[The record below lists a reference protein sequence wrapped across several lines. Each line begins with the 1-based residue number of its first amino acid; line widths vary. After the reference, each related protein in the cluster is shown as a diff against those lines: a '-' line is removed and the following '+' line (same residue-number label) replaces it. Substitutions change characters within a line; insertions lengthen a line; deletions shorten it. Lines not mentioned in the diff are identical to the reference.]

1 VNNTSICQNGG
12 ECYIHPTTRA
22 ETCRCGFEAYGTRC
36 EFKYDDCVN
45 NTQCGANGVCVDES
59 RSLDG
64 IPAFSCECNAG
75 WTGSLCV
82 DVLEAAPVNE
92 DLLPAGS
99 ALTEVDSGVPYDRY
113 LQNPTSFIETL
124 QTIYATA
131 SNVEVE
137 RIQILSVAPV
147 NGTDN
152 STTAGSR
159 RLLQTAQLGALT
171 VLARVNFAILPC
183 FNGTQAN
190 CTQPQLA
197 LTTFVGC
204 VQDNLGSQSRCFNNS
219 RLNSTVIQQVLGI
232 NITQVAA
239 ALGEVV
245 RAQLTCGWG
254 LIRDVFGNCVAFCTQ
269 NALST
274 TNANLP
280 IWYVP
285 EYAIHIPLQRTLAVN
300 LGQVWQSAGAPRQLT
315 PLRRA
320 PSLPLTVPAF
330 TFEISRPTLG
340 FYDDHWKPDGPF
352 VSLAAPATYA
362 LAGSSPRIELT
373 TGFKYDFV
381 LPRPYPAFV
390 QVAAW
395 VYVDNTTQTTN
406 LFSIGGLTVQYTHSI
421 PRYGR
426 ILPVFRTLDAR
437 GNVFRARPDSEWT
450 SQPNAQNGMWH
461 LVSLS
466 FVKTNLGLAEN
477 EYSFVAL
484 GQLVSTGLSW
494 FSSHR
499 SNVGNQIFAS
509 DFQRYPLHVYS
520 NADGTQT
527 CTEATV
533 NRTRCARMSNLFMW
547 YTNNE
552 ADYVWNGTA
561 YDPIFFLRGLQTITR
576 NIRDP
581 TPTTR
586 LRCIGGPLSG
596 SNVAFGSPCALRY
609 GDNCQWGQCFA
620 DQWGSL
626 TDGVVQ
632 YEDSWRCACA
642 NGFVGPMCDQFVGE
656 PPTLDPVRSA
666 QQLIEALVNA
676 SPPPS
681 NNTVYVET
689 SSGASWTDGA
699 TIGLSVGLG
708 GGVILA
714 LLARVLYVQWKKAG
728 GGAAYD
734 PLAVPVAPRA

>member
-1 VNNTSICQNGG
+1 MNDTSICQNGG

-22 ETCRCGFEAYGTRC
+22 ETCRCGFEAYGPLC
-36 EFKYDDCVN
+36 ELKYDDCVN
-45 NTQCGANGVCVDES
+45 NTQCGANGLCVDGS
-59 RSLDG
+59 RSRAG
-64 IPAFSCECNAG
+64 VPAFSCVCKAG
-75 WTGSLCV
+75 WTGDFCT
-82 DVLEAAPVNE
+82 DVLEAATVDE
-92 DLLPAGS
+92 DLLPVGA
-99 ALTEVDSGVPYDRY
+99 ALMEVNSGVEYQRY

-131 SNVEVE
+131 SNVELD
-137 RIQILSVAPV
+137 RIQILSVAPA

-152 STTAGSR
+152 STTTLGSR
-159 RLLQTAQLGALT
+159 RLLQTGQIGALT

-190 CTQPQLA
+190 CTRSQLA

-204 VQDNLGSQSRCFNNS
+204 VQDNLNSQSRCFNNS
-219 RLNSTVIQQVLGI
+219 RLNSTVVQQVLGI
-232 NITQVAA
+232 NITQVAS

-274 TNANLP
+274 TSSDLP

-285 EYAIHIPLQRTLAVN
+285 EYALHIPLQRTLAVN
-300 LGQVWQSAGAPRQLT
+300 LGQAWRSAGAPRQLT

-320 PSLPLTVPAF
+320 SSLALTVPAF
-330 TFEISRPTLG
+330 TFEASRPTLG
-340 FYDDHWKPDGPF
+340 FWDDHWKPSGPF

-373 TGFKYDFV
+373 TGFKYDFA
-381 LPRPYPAFV
+381 LPRPWPAFV

-395 VYVDNTTQTTN
+395 VYIDNTTQTTN

-421 PRYGR
+421 QRYGR
-426 ILPVFRTLDAR
+426 SLPVFRTLDAR

-450 SQPNAQNGMWH
+450 SQPSAQNGMWH

-466 FVKTNLGLAEN
+466 FMKTNLGLEEN

-484 GQLVSTGLSW
+484 GQLVSTSLSW
-494 FSSHR
+494 FSSRR
-499 SNVGNQIFAS
+499 SDIGNQIFVA

-527 CTEATV
+527 CLAATV

-561 YDPIFFLRGLQTITR
+561 YSPTFFIRGLQTITR

-581 TPTTR
+581 SPTTR
-586 LRCIGGPLSG
+586 LRCIGGPISG
-596 SNVAFGSPCALRY
+596 SNVAFGSPCVLRL
-609 GDNCQWGQCFA
+609 GDNCQWGQCYA
-620 DQWGSL
+620 DQWGSP

-632 YEDSWRCACA
+632 YEDSWRCACSG
-642 NGFVGPMCDQFVGE
+642 GFTGSTCDQFVGE
-656 PPTLDPVRSA
+656 PPTLNPIESA
-666 QQLIEALVNA
+666 QRLVEALDAALPRSTNT
-676 SPPPS
+676 
-681 NNTVYVET
+681 TVYVPGST
-689 SSGASWTDGA
+689 SDTTLIVALT
-699 TIGLSVGLG
+699 VGLG
-708 GGVILA
+708 GGVLLA
-714 LLARVLYVQWKKAG
+714 LMARVLYVQLSKRPDG
-728 GGAAYD
+728 VEYNQ
-734 PLAVPVAPRA
+734 PLDK